1 MPAVMVVTTLSAA
14 DDSETDRMLL
24 LIAAGRLG
32 PPLLVGDIL
41 IPDIGSEAA
50 SDEKENLDGDVDDEE
65 ED

>member
-1 MPAVMVVTTLSAA
+1 
-14 DDSETDRMLL
+14 MLL

-32 PPLLVGDIL
+32 PPLLVGDVL